1 MVKSMVRVR
10 CSKSHFTVKTLV
22 SIRSLKTKKK
32 FHSIAFLN
40 MKNGKTVPR
49 TTIHGKSSTIK
60 VCGKL
65 NSVK

>member
-1 MVKSMVRVR
+1 MVKSTVRIR
-10 CSKSHFTVKTLV
+10 WFKSHFTVKTLV
-22 SIRSLKTKKK
+22 SCRSLKTKTK

-40 MKNGKTVPR
+40 MKNGKTRPT

-65 NSVK
+65 NLVK